1 MIYHPIAADV
11 VFHYAAFINFSIFS
25 CINAYSNPYNCL
37 VDCTAATSIPPLKVE
52 ISVQFH
58 CFLQGL
64 YQECFGKGQMGSGC
78 LFTLWALCISD
89 SDSFTFIFPWKRFT
103 ASFQFNP
110 FESDK
115 FFWCN
120 RGWRKRS
127 NQVVQV
133 VIVFHCYFL
142 ICRLWC
148 RYCHTSWWK
157 PGSTSTEGWVVELL
171 LILMKWSQCHGVYT
185 SYREQRRS
193 LYFIQ
198 EAKDIKL
205 YTSISARGS
214 ARYMKFGHWS
224 YCWS

>member
-1 MIYHPIAADV
+1 MIYQPIAADV
-11 VFHYAAFINFSIFS
+11 VFHYVAFINFSSFS
-25 CINAYSNPYNCL
+25 CINAYSNPYSCL
-37 VDCTAATSIPPLKVE
+37 VDCTTATFIPPLKVE

-64 YQECFGKGQMGSGC
+64 YHECFGKGQMGSGC

-110 FESDK
+110 FESDN

-120 RGWRKRS
+120 RGWRERS
-127 NQVVQV
+127 NQFVQV

-205 YTSISARGS
+205 CARGS
-214 ARYMKFGHWS
+214 ARYMKVGHWS